1 MTRWEP
7 EIKYIASCIGY
18 VNYKL
23 QAFASSKKWE
33 QISKIKSSWLFY
45 KTQTKLASYTAWSVG
60 FGNFSGPHCPV
71 FGLSEYG
78 KIQTIKTPNMDTF
91 YAVTLSIK
99 RPIKKKGV
107 RKFKSVYYTPFYFT
121 SVQHWQ
127 NSEISKLYSKI
138 SKFWLG

>member
-1 MTRWEP
+1 MTHWEP
-7 EIKYIASCIGY
+7 GIKYVTSCFGY

-23 QAFASSKKWE
+23 QAFASSKKRE
-33 QISKIKSSWLFY
+33 QVSKIKSSRLFY

-60 FGNFSGPHCPV
+60 FGSFSGPYYPV

-78 KIQTIKTPNMDTF
+78 KIQTIKTPNKDTF

-99 RPIKKKGV
+99 RPIKNKGV
-107 RKFKSVYYTPFYFT
+107 RKFESVYYTPFYFT